1 VFKSELIYAQINQN
15 SFDCWN
21 LTSGKRDT
29 FSSKK
34 QFSSNRLAIADFE
47 VAADVFSKATEYSK
61 WKYFLKPKPTLIMH
75 QRYNS
80 EDLSP
85 VEVRILQEL
94 SLIAGSRE
102 TFIWQGA
109 ELSEKDIK
117 LGVYKNT

>member
-1 VFKSELIYAQINQN
+1 MRNQQRREVWHWQEGSGIAETMHTLGADSE
-15 SFDCWN
+15 
-21 LTSGKRDT
+21 
-29 FSSKK
+29 
-34 QFSSNRLAIADFE
+34 DFE
-47 VAADVFSKATEYSK
+47 VAGDIISKAIEYSK
-61 WKYFLKPKPTLIMH
+61 WKYFLRPKPTLIMH

-85 VEVRILQEL
+85 VEIRILQEL
-94 SLIAGSRE
+94 SLMAGSRE